1 MGLFPGKKKDATP
14 PAPVRRDKVIAMIKA
29 DLDREDAIDREDDRA
44 WQRAKD
50 AGDKAYRGATKAE
63 IKAASE
69 GFDRATST
77 RWFR

>member
-1 MGLFPGKKKDATP
+1 MGLFSSKKRDAAP
-14 PAPVRRDKVIAMIKA
+14 QPVRWDKVMAMIKA

-50 AGDKAYRGATKAE
+50 TGDKAYRGATKAE
-63 IKAASE
+63 IQAAHE

-77 RWFR
+77 RWFE